1 MARFLRDRKGLAKL
15 ASKASGKSTKTSR
28 IHSGGIK
35 PLNAPRIV
43 YVRTDSEGNPTA
55 IQVLSTIN
63 PPRARR
69 KRRQSNNPHPNL
81 LPARERVQDSS
92 PSLVGRELEGGSK
105 RMLGSSTRS
114 NQPIS
119 ADLSENTP
127 LVSDGKWVQV
137 VEIENLWKVNDEWWR
152 GPEEEIARL
161 YYVLRLQNGQQLT
174 IYLDLIVNNW
184 YRQSG

>member
-15 ASKASGKSTKTSR
+15 TGKASRKSAKTSR
-28 IHSGGIK
+28 MHSGGIK

-43 YVRTDSEGNPTA
+43 YARTDSEGNPTA

-63 PPRARR
+63 SPRARR
-69 KRRQSNNPHPNL
+69 KHRQSNNPHPNPL
-81 LPARERVQDSS
+81 AAGGRIQDSS
-92 PSLVGRELEGGSK
+92 PSLVERELEGGSK
-105 RMLGSSTRS
+105 RTLGSSTRS

-119 ADLSENTP
+119 ADLSESTP

-137 VEIENLWKVNDEWWR
+137 VEIKNLWKVNDEWWR

-174 IYLDLIVNNW
+174 VYLDLIVNIW

>member
-1 MARFLRDRKGLAKL
+1 M
-15 ASKASGKSTKTSR
+15 
-28 IHSGGIK
+28 HSGGIK

-43 YVRTDSEGNPTA
+43 YARTDSEGNPTA

-63 PPRARR
+63 SPRARR
-69 KRRQSNNPHPNL
+69 KHRQSNNPHPNPL
-81 LPARERVQDSS
+81 AAG
-92 PSLVGRELEGGSK
+92 GRELEGGSK
-105 RMLGSSTRS
+105 RTLGSSTRS

-119 ADLSENTP
+119 ADLSESTP

-174 IYLDLIVNNW
+174 VYLDLIVNIW